1 MSDEGGEVVC
11 EYVYDAFGNLVSS
24 SGSISQPYEFVGR
37 EGYYREGDLYLLGQ
51 RWYNSNVG
59 RFISRDPILSPI
71 HAEQKVNW
79 DVLLYSFAEIQSLPP
94 CSYICAPLGVF
105 APPSGVICGVLIGY
119 PLGKG
124 CECVCA
130 KLFPL

>member
-1 MSDEGGEVVC
+1 MG
-11 EYVYDAFGNLVSS
+11 LVFIENVSHH
-24 SGSISQPYEFVGR
+24 R
-37 EGYYREGDLYLLGQ
+37 ERKLALYLLGQ
-51 RWYNSNVG
+51 RWYDSEVG
-59 RFISRDPILSPI
+59 RFISREPILSPI

-79 DVLLYSFAEIQSLPP
+79 DVLLYSFSEIQSLPP

-105 APPSGVICGVLIGY
+105 APPCVVICGVLIGY

-130 KLFPL
+130 NFSLYKKIKLF